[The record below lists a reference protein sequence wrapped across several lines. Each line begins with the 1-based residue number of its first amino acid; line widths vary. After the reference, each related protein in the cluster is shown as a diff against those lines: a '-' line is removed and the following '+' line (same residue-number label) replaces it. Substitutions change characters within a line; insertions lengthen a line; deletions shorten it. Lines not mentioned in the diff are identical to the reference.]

1 MGYRRHFLGRA
12 AAFIAAL
19 AAATGAGVA
28 LAQGPAYPARPVR
41 LILPVPP
48 GGLQDVLARAISI
61 ELTRIWGHSVIVDNR
76 PGATGIIAAEL
87 VSRSAADG
95 YTVFMTDN
103 VTWMTNQFVRAKLP
117 YDPVHDFAPV
127 IALVQAGNV
136 LVTKPEFPAKNLQEL
151 IAIAKAKPGELNY
164 GSFGLGSAPHVDTE
178 ALSALARI
186 KVTHIPYKGG
196 PDILKGLLAD
206 QISFSITGLPPALP
220 LIRQGRIRAL
230 AYGGLQRS
238 QAMPE
243 VPTLSESGLA
253 GFESS
258 AWFGWLIPSAAPKT
272 IIDKIAADASGVITR
287 AEFRGK
293 YIEGVGLEV
302 LNLSPEAFAK
312 LIASDRE
319 KYSVRLKALN
329 LKLE

>member
-1 MGYRRHFLGRA
+1 MRNKRHFLRRA
-12 AAFIAAL
+12 AVFLAALTAAFGAGAAL
-19 AAATGAGVA
+19 AQA
-28 LAQGPAYPARPVR
+28 PAYPAKPVR

-48 GGLQDVLARAISI
+48 GGLQDVLARATAN
-61 ELTRIWGHSVIVDNR
+61 ELTRMWGHSVIVDNR

-103 VTWMTNQFVRAKLP
+103 VTWMTNQFLRPKLP
-117 YDPVHDFAPV
+117 YDPVRDFAPV
-127 IALVQAGNV
+127 IGLVQAGNV
-136 LVTKPEFPAKNLQEL
+136 LVTKPGFPAKSVQEL
-151 IAIAKAKPGELNY
+151 IALAKAKPGELNY

-178 ALSALARI
+178 ALSALAGI

-238 QAMPE
+238 QSMPE

-253 GFESS
+253 GFDSS
-258 AWFGWLIPSAAPKT
+258 AWFGWLIPSAAPKSV
-272 IIDKIAADASGVITR
+272 IDKIAADASRVITS

-302 LNLSPEAFAK
+302 LNLAPEAFAK
-312 LIASDRE
+312 LIASTRE
-319 KYSVRLKALN
+319 IYSARLKALN